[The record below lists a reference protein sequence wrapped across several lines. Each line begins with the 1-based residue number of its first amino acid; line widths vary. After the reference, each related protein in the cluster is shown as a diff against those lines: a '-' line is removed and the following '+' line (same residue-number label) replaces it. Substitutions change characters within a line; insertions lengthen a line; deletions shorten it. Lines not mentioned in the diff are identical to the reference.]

1 VARLDAGIVLAGGRS
16 TRMGRP
22 KAALEWHGS
31 TLLRRVAGV
40 LRRSV
45 DGPVVVVRAAGQ
57 PLPALPPGIEVVDD
71 PLEARGP
78 LVGILAGLHAVGER
92 AEVAYVSSTDAPGL
106 TPAFVRRVL
115 AAVDDDADVA
125 LPDALGH
132 RQPLA
137 AAYRTSLVPLVE
149 DLVAA
154 ERLRPAFLFERVR
167 VRVLGERELAPAD
180 PGLGSLRNL
189 NEPAD
194 YDAARAEAPPA
205 VRVDRFGTLRPAGA
219 PSGGVQIRAAT
230 LGAACAAV
238 GVALDGHV
246 VAALNGDHIV
256 HDPEVPL
263 VAGDV
268 VALMTADAGG

>member
-1 VARLDAGIVLAGGRS
+1 
-16 TRMGRP
+16 MGRP

-31 TLLRRVAGV
+31 TLLRRVVGV

-45 DGPVVVVRAAGQ
+45 DGPVVVVRAPGQ
-57 PLPALPPGIEVVDD
+57 ELPSLPAGVELVDD
-71 PLEARGP
+71 HVEGAGP
-78 LVGILAGLHAVGER
+78 LVGILAGLRAVGER

-106 TPAFVRRVL
+106 APAFVRRVL
-115 AAVDDDADVA
+115 AGVDDGVDVA

-137 AAYRTSLVPLVE
+137 AAYRTSLAPVVE
-149 DLVAA
+149 RLVA
-154 ERLRPAFLFERVR
+154 EGRLRPAFLFDAVR
-167 VRVLGERELAPAD
+167 VRVLRDDDLAAAD

-194 YDAARAEAPPA
+194 YDAARAEPAPA
-205 VRVDRFGTLRPAGA
+205 VRVDRYGTLRPAGSPPA
-219 PSGGVQIRAAT
+219 GVEVRAAT

-246 VAALNGDHIV
+246 VAALNGDHMV
-256 HDPEVPL
+256 RDPDVPL

-268 VALMTADAGG
+268 VSLMTADAGG